1 MSIMPATSTVPGR
14 AAYAIVNL
22 PSKNFTVRQR
32 MELADTLSSLG
43 VRHVPRRF
51 AGSIPQSQYAL
62 KSSTFRSDS

>member
-32 MELADTLSSLG
+32 MELADSFHPWGFDTSL
-43 VRHVPRRF
+43 
-51 AGSIPQSQYAL
+51 AGSLAAYPNHN
-62 KSSTFRSDS
+62 TR